1 MLALSEKDGHVV
13 SQIERRLYLDSG
25 TLTLRLK
32 RLEITGCI
40 TRIRAHE
47 VEWHVHIKP
56 TDPGRHLNICA
67 VNLPT
72 CILCASQCSVAEMSA
87 LTQHIQSMRK
97 QLVGG
102 TPLTLSSTT
111 PIA

>member
-25 TLTLRLK
+25 TLTPRLK
-32 RLEITGCI
+32 RLENSGCI

-56 TDPGRHLNICA
+56 TDPGRHLKIRA
-67 VNLPT
+67 ANLPT

-87 LTQHIQSMRK
+87 LTQHIQSLRK
-97 QLVGG
+97 PLVGG
-102 TPLTLSSTT
+102 AP
-111 PIA
+111 